1 MMMMDSFQMLSFLLP
16 LLILILLMGLELAVA
31 FIQTYVFITLTCIYI
46 NDSESLH

>member
-1 MMMMDSFQMLSFLLP
+1 MMMVDSFQMLSFLLP